1 MAPKGGTFFFLLF
14 VACAALAIPLDG
26 MPKNKRD
33 FRDMAKKL
41 MRKCQTKGY
50 PAPEIMQLK
59 TVFNNSDL
67 PMTDRNSEQ
76 SGALLPTFL
85 NVLHSVSTDE
95 EMTTKMWDFK
105 NLPTMLKLMRNSSV
119 ASACYMQAFV
129 APLCWATLTTRS
141 ENNMTSDEYDTLLSA
156 AKPALR
162 NMPFNLPTDVGRRQ
176 NLKKMM
182 KVLME
187 VYDAMSKDQR
197 TRVVRWV
204 KEQITQKYFNCT
216 MRPPS
221 DPRSMLMKSCKP
233 LLEWLNLEALTMMGP
248 YVSRLAT
255 KDVDSSPKEQLCE
268 FFRSAQFTSA
278 MNMTSKINP
287 SLGKKFLQRFQ
298 DCFRGKKEFAEN
310 VDKLGILAC
319 HFSAAPDLTPDISR
333 KLLSE
338 LKYCD
343 DFSNPKIKQLKTS
356 LVKSVMSNTNS
367 TETLGKLGTSVALLS
382 PKQLSEIPDKPLKE
396 LLKNVGSTVQWTR
409 GQQRTLSKKL
419 LCNNVSLH
427 DCRKSGAL
435 MRSLPRYL
443 QSVAGGLPSSVL
455 KNVKNILPDK
465 EGLNNMCMQ
474 MTKGQLMALLQGPL
488 GQMVPSE
495 MVRKLS
501 GRLLHRLS
509 LNKLDKANI
518 SLDQVVSKTWSR
530 SQAALFAKS
539 MMHDGKTFHWK
550 LHSVFQG
557 VTAEMIDDV
566 ADKDMQDMAQAI
578 TETPQWLSKAQAG
591 WAARKL
597 FATKEKERVDYFKN
611 ITVEEMNNIPTN
623 LLLHLPPRKVGDLP
637 DSVCPV
643 FLEKIEEAN
652 LSSLTHRSPSRPA
665 LTQRALLC
673 LAEGPDLSGLTNETV
688 SKLGPLLCE
697 LQPFQLLQ
705 MAPDVLNFSLQEM
718 ASCQHIPQRH
728 RADIIQLVTQTFG
741 DPSNWTAETM
751 ETLGPLLLLDD
762 NATSALPYKPWMK
775 DVLYFLKSGKRPS
788 KALGK
793 KIFDLT
799 TTTTTTTS
807 NAKSISNDDEEV
819 TVALIEE
826 LGMDNVYW
834 KPTELARMSNKT
846 FLATLETLGAV
857 SDYGADQ
864 LAVLSKKATELLGP
878 VSQMTE
884 SAVIQMGCITRGFSN
899 ADLEKL
905 PFSLDTL
912 EEIAKCGWKDPQM
925 EAVWKAVAS
934 YHNLQVQQ
942 LDAAD
947 MVALSQFICGLNS
960 SEFGQLNL
968 NAFKDAVGSMD
979 GVQCSYK
986 VAQQLKNLAVSAF
999 GKPNTW
1005 TEAQVSELANIVAGL
1020 DSTELASLDPAV
1032 FSFISKSCIRHILHW
1047 AALSV
1052 TQLKALGPDNAAMVT
1067 SEQQASLSDE
1077 QLAALESAL
1086 TGSPDQTQRSD
1097 QSGTPSL
1104 NVEGISALMKPF
1116 LLLLMGF
1123 LLL

>member
-1 MAPKGGTFFFLLF
+1 MAPKGGTCFFLLF
-14 VACAALAIPLDG
+14 LACAALAIPPDG
-26 MPKNKRD
+26 MPKDKRD
-33 FRDMAKKL
+33 FRDIAKKL
-41 MRKCQTKGY
+41 T
-50 PAPEIMQLK
+50 
-59 TVFNNSDL
+59 T
-67 PMTDRNSEQ
+67 
-76 SGALLPTFL
+76 
-85 NVLHSVSTDE
+85 
-95 EMTTKMWDFK
+95 EMWNFK
-105 NLPTMLKLMRNSSV
+105 NLPTMLMQMRNSSV
-119 ASACYMQAFV
+119 ASACYMQAFL

-162 NMPFNLPTDVGRRQ
+162 NMPFNLPTDVGRWQ

-187 VYDAMSKDQR
+187 VYDAVSKDQR
-197 TRVVRWV
+197 TRVVRWA
-204 KEQITQKYFNCT
+204 KPQIIQKYFNCT

-221 DPRSMLMKSCKP
+221 DPRSMLMKSCNP
-233 LLEWLNLEALTMMGP
+233 SLEWLKVEALTMMGP
-248 YVSRLAT
+248 YISRLAT
-255 KDVDSSPKEQLCE
+255 KDVDSSPKDQLCD
-268 FFRSAQFTSA
+268 FFHSGQFASA

-287 SLGKKFLQRFQ
+287 SLGKKFLERFR
-298 DCFRGKKEFAEN
+298 DCFRGKEFAEN

-319 HFSAAPDLTPDISR
+319 HFYAAPDLTPDISR

-343 DFSNPKIKQLKTS
+343 DFSNPKIKQLKMS

-367 TETLGKLGTSVALLS
+367 TEALGELGTSVTLLS

-396 LLKNVGSTVQWTR
+396 LLKHVGSTVQWTR

-419 LCNNVSLH
+419 LCGNVSSH
-427 DCRKSGAL
+427 DCWKSGAL
-435 MRSLPRYL
+435 KSLPPHYL
-443 QSVAGGLPSSVL
+443 QSVASGLPSSVL
-455 KNVKNILPDK
+455 KNIRSILPDK
-465 EGLNNMCMQ
+465 EGLNNMCKQ

-495 MVRKLS
+495 MVQKLP

-509 LNKLDKANI
+509 LNNLDKANI

-530 SQAALFAKS
+530 SQAAVFAKN
-539 MMHDGKTFHWK
+539 MMHDGKKFHWK
-550 LHSVFQG
+550 LRSVFQG

-566 ADKDMQDMAQAI
+566 ADNETQDMAQAI

-597 FATKEKERVDYFKN
+597 FATMEKDRVDYFKN
-611 ITVEEMNNIPTN
+611 VTVEEMNNIPTN
-623 LLLHLPPRKVGDLP
+623 LLLHLPPRKVRDLP

-652 LSSLTHRSPSRPA
+652 LSSLPHRSPSRPA

-705 MAPDVLNFSLQEM
+705 MASDVLNFSLQEM

-728 RADIIQLVTQTFG
+728 RADIIQLVEQTFG
-741 DPSNWTAETM
+741 DPSDWTAETM

-775 DVLYFLKSGKRPS
+775 DVLYFLKSGMRPS

-807 NAKSISNDDEEV
+807 NSRSTMSGDEEI

-826 LGMDNVYW
+826 LEMDNVYW
-834 KPTELARMSNKT
+834 KPTQLAQMSNKT

-864 LAVLSKKATELLGP
+864 LAVLSKKATEVLGP
-878 VSQMTE
+878 VSQMTD
-884 SAVIQMGCITRGFSN
+884 SVVKQMGCITRGFSN

-912 EEIAKCGWKDPQM
+912 EEIDKCGWKEPQM
-925 EAVWKAVAS
+925 EAVWKGVTS

-960 SEFGQLNL
+960 SEFGQLTL

-979 GVQCSYK
+979 GVQCSYE
-986 VAQQLKNLAVSAF
+986 VAQHLKNLAVSAF

-1005 TEAQVSELANIVAGL
+1005 TEAQVSELGNIVAGL
-1020 DSTELASLDPAV
+1020 DSAELASLDPAV
-1032 FSFISKSCIRHILHW
+1032 FSFISKSCIRHIQHLD
-1047 AALSV
+1047 ALSA
-1052 TQLKALGPDNAAMVT
+1052 TQLKALGPDNAAMLT
-1067 SEQQASLSDE
+1067 SEQRASLSDE

-1086 TGSPDQTQRSD
+1086 IGSPDQTERSD
-1097 QSGTPSL
+1097 ESGTPSL

-1116 LLLLMGF
+1116 LLLLMGS

>member
-1 MAPKGGTFFFLLF
+1 MAPKGGTFFFLLI
-14 VACAALAIPLDG
+14 VACAALAIPPDG

-59 TVFNNSDL
+59 TVFNNNDL
-67 PMTDRNSEQ
+67 PMTDINSEQ
-76 SGALLPTFL
+76 SGTLLPTFL

-95 EMTTKMWDFK
+95 ELTTKMWNFK

-129 APLCWATLTTRS
+129 APLCWATLTSRS

-221 DPRSMLMKSCKP
+221 DPRSMLMKRCKP

-248 YVSRLAT
+248 YISCLAT
-255 KDVDSSPKEQLCE
+255 KDVDTSPKEQLCE

-287 SLGKKFLQRFQ
+287 SLGMKFLQKFQ
-298 DCFRGKKEFAEN
+298 ECFRGKKEFAEN

-338 LKYCD
+338 LNSCD
-343 DFSNPKIKQLKTS
+343 DFSNPKIKQLKMT

-367 TETLGKLGTSVALLS
+367 TEALGKLGISVALLS
-382 PKQLSEIPDKPLKE
+382 PKQLSEIPDEPLKE

-419 LCNNVSLH
+419 LCNNRSLH
-427 DCRKSGAL
+427 DCWKSGAL
-435 MRSLPRYL
+435 MRSLPHYL

-455 KNVKNILPDK
+455 KNIKNILLDK
-465 EGLNNMCMQ
+465 EGLSNMCMQ
-474 MTKGQLMALLQGPL
+474 MTKGQLMAMLQGPL

-495 MVRKLS
+495 MMRKLS
-501 GRLLHRLS
+501 GRLLQRLS

-518 SLDQVVSKTWSR
+518 SLDQVVSETWS
-530 SQAALFAKS
+530 Q
-539 MMHDGKTFHWK
+539 
-550 LHSVFQG
+550 
-557 VTAEMIDDV
+557 
-566 ADKDMQDMAQAI
+566 
-578 TETPQWLSKAQAG
+578 PQVG

-597 FATKEKERVDYFKN
+597 FATKEKERVGYFKN
-611 ITVEEMNNIPTN
+611 VTLEEMNNIPTY

-643 FLEKIEEAN
+643 LLEKIEEAN
-652 LSSLTHRSPSRPA
+652 LSSLPHRSPSRPA
-665 LTQRALLC
+665 LTKRALLC

-728 RADIIQLVTQTFG
+728 RADIIQLVVQTFG

-775 DVLYFLKSGKRPS
+775 DVLYFLKSGMRPS

-799 TTTTTTTS
+799 TTTS
-807 NAKSISNDDEEV
+807 NAASTRNDDEEV

-826 LGMDNVYW
+826 LGIDNVYW
-834 KPTELARMSNKT
+834 NPAQLSQMSDTT

-857 SDYGADQ
+857 SNWGAEQ
-864 LAVLSKKATELLGP
+864 LAVLSKKAIEVLGP

-884 SAVIQMGCITRGFSN
+884 SEVIQMRCITRGFSN

-925 EAVWKAVAS
+925 EAVWKGVTS
-934 YHNLQVQQ
+934 YSNLRVQQ

-960 SEFGQLNL
+960 SEFGQLNVA
-968 NAFKDAVGSMD
+968 AFKDAVGSMD

-986 VAQQLKNLAVSAF
+986 FAQQLKNLAVSAF

-1005 TEAQVSELANIVAGL
+1005 TEAQVSELGNIIAGL
-1020 DSTELASLDPAV
+1020 DSAELASLDPAV
-1032 FSFISKSCIRHILHW
+1032 FSFISKFCIQHILHW

-1067 SEQQASLSDE
+1067 SEQRASLSDE
-1077 QLAALESAL
+1077 QLTALESAL
-1086 TGSPDQTQRSD
+1086 TGSPDQTRQSGH
-1097 QSGTPSL
+1097 SGTPSL
-1104 NVEGISALMKPF
+1104 NIEGISALIKPF
-1116 LLLLMGF
+1116 LLLFMGF